1 MSDSFQ
7 KPRLYPL
14 AWLLIALLAMYVLD
28 RWLPIAGLLPPPFH
42 RLGLVFVVPGILI
55 LLQSGA
61 SFLKAKTGMLP
72 FSEATTLVT
81 GGMYR
86 FSRNP
91 MYLGM
96 VLFLLGVAVYLG
108 SLGALIPVAAF
119 VWIIDRLFIRN
130 EEIFLIGIFGDEFRE
145 YMKRVR
151 RWV

>member
-28 RWLPIAGLLPPPFH
+28 RWLPIASLLPPPFH

-81 GGMYR
+81 GGMYCYT
-86 FSRNP
+86 RNP

>member
-1 MSDSFQ
+1 MSEPVH

-14 AWLLIALLAMYVLD
+14 AWLLIALLAMYGLD

-96 VLFLLGVAVYLG
+96 VLFLLGVALYLG
-108 SLGALIPVAAF
+108 SLSALIPVAVYA
-119 VWIIDRLFIRN
+119 WIIDRQFIRN
-130 EEIFLIGIFGDEFRE
+130 EEIFLTGIFGDEFKE

-151 RWV
+151 RWI